1 MQDFV
6 DMEKMA
12 LESYTTF
19 YGDSKENKL
28 SEIKDRG
35 IYYWNEN
42 IILLKQLDKLYLPE
56 AIHLQNETLI
66 EYCELRM
73 EFYGLAYKKLNENTD
88 KYDANMT
95 ELNNE
100 INTIIIK
107 IKSTAKK

>member
-1 MQDFV
+1 
-6 DMEKMA
+6 
-12 LESYTTF
+12 
-19 YGDSKENKL
+19 
-28 SEIKDRG
+28 
-35 IYYWNEN
+35 
-42 IILLKQLDKLYLPE
+42 
-56 AIHLQNETLI
+56 
-66 EYCELRM
+66 M